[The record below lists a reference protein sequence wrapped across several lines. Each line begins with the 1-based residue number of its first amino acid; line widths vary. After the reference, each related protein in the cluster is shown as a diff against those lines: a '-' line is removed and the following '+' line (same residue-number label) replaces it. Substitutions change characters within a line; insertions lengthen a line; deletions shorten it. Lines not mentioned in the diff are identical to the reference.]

1 MAQLSSPR
9 KAVSAVSTQIDT
21 PELGSSPRIKMEP
34 NLESRVDSPPP
45 DYQAICT
52 PNAAS
57 TTSKISTP
65 PLVPPT
71 PALAPSF
78 TAIYTP
84 TSNAYACTNSPI
96 PIYPLI
102 SALVS
107 SSTTTPRRAGRQGR
121 VTKERTLVRNKP
133 IETVNYPCHEGLS
146 EFHRQKLL
154 ELNVYPVDGISN
166 YSRSIPFKG
175 AKESFLKST
184 GRSRFDGKGLS
195 PFFSISLLLI
205 TSQYLNTDSRHPIQ
219 RGKKRIGG

>member
-1 MAQLSSPR
+1 
-9 KAVSAVSTQIDT
+9 
-21 PELGSSPRIKMEP
+21 MEP
-34 NLESRVDSPPP
+34 NLESRVDSLPP
-45 DYQAICT
+45 DYQATCT

-57 TTSKISTP
+57 TISKISTP
-65 PLVPPT
+65 PLIPPT
-71 PALAPSF
+71 TALAPSF

-84 TSNAYACTNSPI
+84 TSSNAYACTNSPT

-154 ELNVYPVDGISN
+154 ELSVYPVDGISN

-184 GRSRFDGKGLS
+184 GRSRFDGKGL
-195 PFFSISLLLI
+195 PRFVLYHFC
-205 TSQYLNTDSRHPIQ
+205 
-219 RGKKRIGG
+219 